1 MLHIPMNA
9 FTSGP
14 TGGGS
19 WCPHAPR
26 GTPRGISQAWWD
38 VVCPDSEVVELSL
51 PKVNGELG
59 IDAQTSG
66 AQRMM
71 GWASKLKGM
80 KEQCVKVVDGTPFDF
95 LFMVTTKPASIWPAP
110 ASYGTSPTLTAF
122 TWSALVTRAFIRNFP
137 LVSSAGLLPPYLMPA
152 LPWKHTLD
160 IGSIAHPYP
169 LSAIP
174 PLAISAPPL
183 RGLLGLHIRRGDYET
198 HCRNLAEWGTPYNT
212 WNAFGAPEFQGEAGG
227 YPALP
232 DFHPPTDLNV
242 NETLAHCYPSVD
254 AILEKIHAVI
264 ASPSTPAFIP
274 THIFIATNGDAHW
287 LAGLT
292 HRLKNDLVGVQVSS
306 SRDFQATMTLEE
318 RAVDMAVDMAVLQ
331 AAEVF
336 IGNGWSSLTSNVV
349 QLRLA
354 GGRQPWT
361 CRFW

>member
-19 WCPHAPR
+19 WGPHAPR
-26 GTPRGISQAWWD
+26 GTPRGISLAWWD
-38 VVCPDSEVVELSL
+38 VVCSDSEVVVELSL

-66 AQRMM
+66 AERMM
-71 GWASKLKGM
+71 RWAGKLKGM
-80 KEQCVKVVDGTPFDF
+80 KEA
-95 LFMVTTKPASIWPAP
+95 FMVTTKPASIWPSS

-122 TWSALVTRAFIRNFP
+122 TWSALVTRAFIRNYA
-137 LVSSAGLLPPYLMPA
+137 LVSSAGMLPPYLMPA

-174 PLAISAPPL
+174 PLAISAPPI
-183 RGLLGLHIRRGDYET
+183 RGLLGLHLRRGDYET

-212 WNAFGAPEFQGEAGG
+212 WNAFGAPEFRDREG

-232 DFHPPTDLNV
+232 DFHSAKDTPNV
-242 NETLAHCYPSVD
+242 NGTLAHCYPDIDV
-254 AILEKIHAVI
+254 ILEKIHSVLSPS
-264 ASPSTPAFIP
+264 SPSTQSFNP

-287 LAGLT
+287 LGQLT
-292 HRLKNDLVGVQVSS
+292 HRLTNDLGGGVKVSS
-306 SRDFQATMTLEE
+306 SRDFQATITLEE

-336 IGNGWSSLTSNVV
+336 IGNGWSSVTSNVV

-354 GGRQPWT
+354 GGREPWT